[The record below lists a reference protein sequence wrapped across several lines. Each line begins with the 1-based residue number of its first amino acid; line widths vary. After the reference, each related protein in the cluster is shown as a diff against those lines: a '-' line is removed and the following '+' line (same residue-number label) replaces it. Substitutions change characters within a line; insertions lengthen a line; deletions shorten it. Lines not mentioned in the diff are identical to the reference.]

1 MFPLLLLF
9 SLVVFSRA
17 TDCMSSRDSGVPCDE
32 ANPSFSFYFDSRSK
46 VCQPFS
52 YKGCGGNSNRFP
64 SRDECLAAC
73 SPSAVQTSNPS
84 STSTPSSSSMTSSN
98 ELAHSQGSQWLH
110 GDKCGSNFLIPN
122 HEYIKCNAGRCPDN
136 HNCVGGEVCCPTKDY
151 ICSLRDD
158 TGSFREGI
166 DDKPR
171 FAWDAKVNSCV
182 RFSYYGANGNYN
194 NFPNFYS
201 CLRFC
206 QN

>member
-1 MFPLLLLF
+1 MLSFVLLLSSF
-9 SLVVFSRA
+9 SLSLA
-17 TDCMSSRDSGVPCDE
+17 ADCTSSRDSGVSCE
-32 ANPSFSFYFDSRSK
+32 ESASSFSFYYDSRSK
-46 VCQPFS
+46 VCQPFM
-52 YKGCGGNSNRFP
+52 YKGCGGNSNRYS
-64 SRDECLAAC
+64 SRDECLSVC
-73 SPSAVQTSNPS
+73 SPSASTTSS
-84 STSTPSSSSMTSSN
+84 PSSSSSSIIPSN
-98 ELAHSQGSQWLH
+98 ELPHSQGSQWLQ

-122 HEYIKCNAGRCPDN
+122 HEYINCNAGRCPDN
-136 HNCVGGEVCCPTKDY
+136 HNCVNGEVCCPTKSY

-158 TGSFREGI
+158 SGSFREGI

>member
-1 MFPLLLLF
+1 SLFLF
-9 SLVVFSRA
+9 SSSFVLSLA
-17 TDCMSSRDSGVPCDE
+17 ADCTISRDSGVNCDE
-32 ANPSFSFYFDSRSK
+32 EKPSFSFYFDPRSK

-64 SRDECLAAC
+64 SREDCLSVCAPSSIQ
-73 SPSAVQTSNPS
+73 SPSLPPS
-84 STSTPSSSSMTSSN
+84 PSN
-98 ELAHSQGSQWLH
+98 ELAHSQGSQWLQ
-110 GDKCGSNFLIPN
+110 GDKCGSTFLIPN
-122 HEYIKCNAGRCPDN
+122 HEYIPCNAGRCPSN
-136 HNCVGGEVCCPTKDY
+136 HNCVDGEVCCPTKNY
-151 ICSLRDD
+151 VCSLRDD

-171 FAWDAKVNSCV
+171 FAWDSKVNSCV